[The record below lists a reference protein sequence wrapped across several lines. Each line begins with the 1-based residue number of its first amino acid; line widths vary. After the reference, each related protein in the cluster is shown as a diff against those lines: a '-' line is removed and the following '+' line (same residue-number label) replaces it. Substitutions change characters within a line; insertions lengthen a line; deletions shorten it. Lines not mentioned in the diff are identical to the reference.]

1 MLVRRPHSTTYLYFH
16 PMFVMSLRYFSSSL
30 AFVHVTPTEYNGA
43 HLPPWA
49 DFPCSISPH
58 LKCGIVSV
66 PKGLTFWKHLAEIFP
81 ETYRSVLAPSW
92 LSSTRAWK
100 NTPGACVSYTPQY
113 ADTVLILLIAN
124 VPLGAMILR
133 A

>member
-1 MLVRRPHSTTYLYFH
+1 
-16 PMFVMSLRYFSSSL
+16 MFVMSLRYFSSSL

-43 HLPPWA
+43 HLPPLGRFPMLDISTLEMWNSVGA
-49 DFPCSISPH
+49 KRFDVLETSRRDFSGDVSF
-58 LKCGIVSV
+58 GIGTLLVVEHSS
-66 PKGLTFWKHLAEIFP
+66 LEKHP
-81 ETYRSVLAPSW
+81 R
-92 LSSTRAWK
+92 
-100 NTPGACVSYTPQY
+100 ACVSYTPQY